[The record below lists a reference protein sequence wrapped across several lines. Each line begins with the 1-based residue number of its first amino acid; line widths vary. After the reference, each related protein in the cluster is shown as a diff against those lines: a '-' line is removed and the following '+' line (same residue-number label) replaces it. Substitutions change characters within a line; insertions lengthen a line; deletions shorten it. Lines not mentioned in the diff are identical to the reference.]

1 MRISTPYQF
10 NSYLGNIHKSH
21 AEYFQAQR
29 QLATG
34 KRFETAGEDP
44 LSATLSLD
52 ARRLKG
58 RFEQFEKNLRGAK
71 DYLSHSEA
79 VLGDVT
85 NLARSAYTIALQGAS
100 DATSQSSRE
109 ALAGQVADLRERLVS
124 LANSQGSSGQY
135 IFAGHDTA
143 NKPFS
148 ESGGVLTYSG
158 DTGSIQVEV
167 RSGEYM
173 KANLQGAETMFTDVY
188 DALTELEANLKSGN
202 VGQLSDQSV
211 ADLKRLVDEVAV
223 TRGGVGNRMQTIDLL
238 STENQRRIDDFS
250 VQVSE
255 LEDIDFAETFVRYEE
270 AQMAYQAALQVA
282 SQGMNLS
289 LMDFVR

>member
-1 MRISTPYQF
+1 MRVSTPYQF
-10 NSYLGNIHKSH
+10 SSYLGNIQKSQV
-21 AEYFQAQR
+21 EYLKTQQ

-34 KRFETAGEDP
+34 KRFESAGEDP
-44 LSATLSLD
+44 LSAALSLD
-52 ARRLKG
+52 ARRLRG

-71 DYLSHSEA
+71 DFLSHTES

-124 LANSQGSSGQY
+124 LANSQGSNGQY

-148 ESGGVLTYSG
+148 DGGGVLTYSG
-158 DTGSIQVEV
+158 DGGAIQAEI
-167 RSGEYM
+167 RSGEFM
-173 KANLQGAETMFTDVY
+173 KVNLQGAETMFTEVF
-188 DALTELEANLKSGN
+188 DALTSLEANLKSGN
-202 VGQLSDQSV
+202 VGQLSDQNV
-211 ADLKRLVDEVAV
+211 AGLKQLVDEVAV
-223 TRGGVGNRMQTIDLL
+223 TRGDVGNRMQTIDLL
-238 STENQRRIDDFS
+238 STENQRRIDDFT

-289 LMDFVR
+289 LMDFIR